1 MKKTFLF
8 LFISI
13 FCFADDLIVDGSG
26 LIPNSYSTI
35 TEALSAANEGDNIL
49 VSVTSTGGYRNENLV
64 IDKSVS
70 IFTLQENEYFS
81 MQGNIM
87 INLDDVLEFSI
98 IGGIIDGKIEAN
110 LINQSR
116 ENNTTVNLIDCLLLQ
131 NVYLNYITCVTN
143 IFMCNSIIV
152 TYHGTLSIAP
162 M

>member
-49 VSVTSTGGYRNENLV
+49 VSVTNTGGYRNENLV

-131 NVYLNYITCVTN
+131 MFI
-143 IFMCNSIIV
+143 
-152 TYHGTLSIAP
+152 
-162 M
+162 